1 MGCER
6 AGACELSV
14 RPREPVIAETSRCPR
29 PDAQCSAGRM
39 THGVCVMA
47 VIAKASHRDALAI
60 SGLRMPVAWDGDDGS
75 ASLAFMS

>member
-1 MGCER
+1 
-6 AGACELSV
+6 
-14 RPREPVIAETSRCPR
+14 
-29 PDAQCSAGRM
+29 
-39 THGVCVMA
+39 MA